1 MSERKVVGRNV
12 VIAVGIIAIILLV
25 SLVGAIANYTS
36 IINNKD
42 STIQTKESQIQ
53 TLTNQKSQL
62 QTWLDGNETLLN
74 QTQMWLDGNKT
85 LLSQTQ
91 TWLTGNLTL
100 INTLNTQITNLQD
113 QISGLNSQ
121 ISSLNAQITDLQNQ
135 VTDLQNQIDTLKAPK
150 LIKVHLMSDD
160 VRHVYPWDP
169 DHHLHVYGYICNI
182 GTNTAYNSKIHVVA
196 YQSGVIA
203 IDTYITLGTIS
214 GESWT
219 SVDSDIYYSGSE
231 LTGWTL
237 TLEWTTS

>member
-12 VIAVGIIAIILLV
+12 VITVGIIAIILLV
-25 SLVGAIANYTS
+25 GLVGAIANYTS

-53 TLTNQKSQL
+53 TLTNQKNQL
-62 QTWLDGNETLLN
+62 QT
-74 QTQMWLDGNKT
+74 WLDGNKT
-85 LLSQTQ
+85 LLSQTQTWLDGNKTLLTQTQ

-135 VTDLQNQIDTLKAPK
+135 IDTLKAPK
-150 LIKVHLMSDD
+150 LIKVNLRADD
-160 VRHVYPWDP
+160 NRPFLGTPY
-169 DHHLHVYGYICNI
+169 LHVYGYVCNV

-196 YQSGVIA
+196 YQSGGVVA
-203 IDTYITLGTIS
+203 IDTYIILGTIS

-219 SVDSDIYYSGSE
+219 SVDASPTYGGGA